1 MTVLEFQKKIRDI
14 YLKKD
19 KSRGIEGTFSWLIEE
34 IGELA
39 RAIRCKDGMEE
50 ELADCAAWLFSVAN
64 ILNVNMQKAIAK
76 YENGCPKCG
85 KIPCICD

>member
-1 MTVLEFQKKIRDI
+1 MTIDGFQKKIKEI

-19 KSRGIEGTFSWLIEE
+19 TERGIEGTFTWFVEE

-39 RAIRCKDGMEE
+39 RAIRDGQNVKE
-50 ELADCAAWLFSVAN
+50 ELADCAAWLFSIAN
-64 ILNVNMQKAIAK
+64 ITNINMEDAVGK
-76 YENGCPKCG
+76 YKSECPKCR

>member
-1 MTVLEFQKKIRDI
+1 MTVSAFQKKIRDI
-14 YLKKD
+14 YLEKD
-19 KSRGIEGTFSWLIEE
+19 SGRGIEATFNWLVEE

-39 RAIRCKDGMEE
+39 RAIRGKADMEG

-64 ILNVNMQKAIAK
+64 ILNVNMQEAIAK

-85 KIPCICD
+85 KIPCVCD

>member
-1 MTVLEFQKKIRDI
+1 MTIDGFQKKIKEI

-19 KSRGIEGTFSWLIEE
+19 TERGIEGTFTWFVEE

-39 RAIRCKDGMEE
+39 RAVRNGQNVKE
-50 ELADCAAWLFSVAN
+50 ELADCAAWLFSIAN
-64 ILNVNMQKAIAK
+64 ITNISMEDAVGK
-76 YENGCPKCG
+76 YKNECPKCR